1 MGEIQNQLI
10 TPCLHAPAVMT
21 ATMTM
26 GAVCGSGRR
35 NATERRTATAGPK
48 SCSGPYLDPPSR
60 SFSEGRW
67 IATDAGMDNSRRAAH
82 LGVSNRRMSVVSPR
96 YGIPLRSAHI
106 RSLSSRR
113 ESKKD
118 A

>member
-1 MGEIQNQLI
+1 
-10 TPCLHAPAVMT
+10 
-21 ATMTM
+21 MTM

-35 NATERRTATAGPK
+35 KATERRVATAGPK

-67 IATDAGMDNSRRAAH
+67 IATEAGIDSSRREAH
-82 LGVSNRRMSVVSPR
+82 LGVSNRRISVVSPR
-96 YGIPLRSAHI
+96 YGIPLSSAHI
-106 RSLSSRR
+106 RSLSSRE